1 MQMAISQAS
10 ATGVQAPSG
19 GKAAKGADG
28 QAFGQA
34 LSQTITGVSGNAGQA
49 DQASAG
55 NTSAATSAL
64 TNLIGAGV
72 TTADLLAAIE
82 ALMKQVEELSGEDVE
97 TNVTE
102 ADLNTAIAEL
112 DNLLAYL
119 GAVPAMQPMLD
130 QTMVQPDL
138 SLQGDAAEAAA
149 FAQATVVKA
158 DLLKAQAAA
167 VIENLT
173 VQMQTGVKLD
183 QSGENFAAMK
193 SALEGALADLRSF
206 LQGSKGSSAG
216 IEQNAMIGKQLQA
229 VKQVLEGAAI
239 PSADLT
245 EAEAQLTDLVRSMT
259 SQSAASSH
267 LQRLGNQLL
276 HAGLISL
283 VPTQDEAGAELT
295 VEPVTL
301 PTAVLQQAVG
311 SQEVQRQQPVKP
323 TLVHA
328 VPVQQFAETMESLVV
343 KQLQVSSANGIS
355 EARISLY
362 PERLGQVDVR
372 ITVHNGQ
379 LTAMFLTDTASARD
393 MLENQM
399 TQLRSALQAQG
410 LQVDKL
416 EVSQNQNADQ
426 ANLFHDRGGSSN
438 RDQQATKRNK
448 SKDDSSFDRVQLDA
462 EQEELAIEQ
471 AVDRTLGFGRGVN
484 ARA

>member
-10 ATGVQAPSG
+10 AAGVQAPSG
-19 GKAAKGADG
+19 GKAVKGADG

-34 LSQTITGVSGNAGQA
+34 LSQTITGVGGNAGQA

-55 NTSAATSAL
+55 TASATTSAL

-82 ALMKQVEELSGEDVE
+82 ALMKQVDELGGEDVE

-102 ADLNTAIAEL
+102 ADLNAAIAEL
-112 DNLLAYL
+112 DNLLAIL
-119 GAVPAMQPMLD
+119 GAVPAMEPLLNQS
-130 QTMVQPDL
+130 MVQADL
-138 SLQGDAAEAAA
+138 LLQSDAAEGAS
-149 FAQATVVKA
+149 FAQGTVIQADVVKT
-158 DLLKAQAAA
+158 QAA

-173 VQMQTGVKLD
+173 AQMQAAAKPD
-183 QSGENFAAMK
+183 QSGENFAAIK

-206 LQGSKGSSAG
+206 LQGSKGASAG
-216 IEQNAMIGKQLQA
+216 IEQNAMISKQLQV
-229 VKQVLEGAAI
+229 VKQVLDGTLI
-239 PSADLT
+239 PSTDLT
-245 EAEAQLTDLVRSMT
+245 EAEAQLSDMVRSMT
-259 SQSAASSH
+259 SQPAASSH

-276 HAGLISL
+276 HAGLLSL
-283 VPTQDEAGAELT
+283 IPSQDEAGAELT
-295 VEPVTL
+295 EEPVTL
-301 PTAVLQQAVG
+301 QTAVLQQPVG

-323 TLVHA
+323 TLVQA
-328 VPVQQFAETMESLVV
+328 VPVQQFAEQMESLVV

-416 EVSQNQNADQ
+416 EVSQNQNVDQ
-426 ANLFHDRGGSSN
+426 SNLFQDRGSSSN
-438 RDQQATKRNK
+438 RDQQSTKRNK
-448 SKDDSSFDRVQLDA
+448 SKEDSSFDGVQFDA